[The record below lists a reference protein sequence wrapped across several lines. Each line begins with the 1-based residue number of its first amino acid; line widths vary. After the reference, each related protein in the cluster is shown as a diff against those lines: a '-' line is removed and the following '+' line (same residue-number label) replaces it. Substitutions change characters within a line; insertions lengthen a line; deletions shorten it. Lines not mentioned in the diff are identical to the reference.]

1 MKRLLLLLSLVALTA
16 CSGNLSDSE
25 CLALDETR
33 TKLWLRSRQAAEEA
47 GSIENPTRVA
57 RNEPCRPLMEKSKY
71 DEWDACTLEK
81 AQAAKVLTTN
91 AELSELAGKDYVD
104 DLVITT
110 TAAQRKVDEARSW
123 LKKGN
128 ESSARMEKGNCL
140 L

>member
-1 MKRLLLLLSLVALTA
+1 
-16 CSGNLSDSE
+16 
-25 CLALDETR
+25 
-33 TKLWLRSRQAAEEA
+33 
-47 GSIENPTRVA
+47 
-57 RNEPCRPLMEKSKY
+57 MEKSKY
-71 DEWDACTLEK
+71 DEWDAYTLEK

-123 LKKGN
+123 LEKGN
-128 ESSARMEKGNCL
+128 EASARMEKGNCL